1 MKNSSDKLQGKQ
13 KAFLYFL
20 LLIYLAVPIADILMF
35 SDKDEQYSDGGF
47 HKVAYDN
54 YNRTNQSENDEEFNT
69 TFHAFNTTKK
79 KDKNEISF
87 ETYFYINEYS
97 NILLVCIDFL
107 FIILICV
114 GIISGLKCMG
124 YCCCL
129 CGGSCVNCLFNCAL
143 NHPVIIQFLISLLNF
158 IIMIILISRYG
169 AVKDFVLLLLM
180 YAFAIIATIVYWCLS
195 KFKFNNKS
203 IPPVNKPSIEVNP
216 QDIST
221 TQVKVNQPESGKTI
235 LN

>member
-69 TFHAFNTTKK
+69 TFHVFNTTKK

-87 ETYFYINEYS
+87 ETYYYINEYS

-114 GIISGLKCMG
+114 DNNFGQKCIG
-124 YCCCL
+124 HCCCL
-129 CGGSCVNCLFNCAL
+129 CGESCVICLVNCGS
-143 NHPVIIQFLISLLNF
+143 NH
-158 IIMIILISRYG
+158 
-169 AVKDFVLLLLM
+169 D
-180 YAFAIIATIVYWCLS
+180 
-195 KFKFNNKS
+195 
-203 IPPVNKPSIEVNP
+203 
-216 QDIST
+216 
-221 TQVKVNQPESGKTI
+221 
-235 LN
+235 